1 MQSRFGNELSIYV
14 TNCPDGMD
22 SNPQNSNG
30 DSRLPMKINLPKTG
44 LFHFGILWGLTP
56 TGLLL
61 LLHISM
67 MWDDFVDLAW
77 HSTCWIY

>member
-1 MQSRFGNELSIYV
+1 
-14 TNCPDGMD
+14 
-22 SNPQNSNG
+22 
-30 DSRLPMKINLPKTG
+30 MKINLPKTG

-56 TGLLL
+56 TGLVL